1 MVCEQLPTEKE
12 EEQGKSGGLVNSLTP
27 RMNFQKGRNCVI
39 HVLPV
44 PNIVPASCHCLY
56 INEPK
61 SEVGAPRPR
70 NRCNW
75 SPLRFPASA
84 APSPLEVGQ
93 LLLQQEHVSFELI
106 PLPKDLLKLLSTEAA
121 LPYIGRAPWLLW
133 GISLWKDR
141 FDQRGTSA
149 GGPLPLGHHWNARG
163 SDWHGDLGGKGAT
176 TDDRPVL

>member
-1 MVCEQLPTEKE
+1 
-12 EEQGKSGGLVNSLTP
+12 
-27 RMNFQKGRNCVI
+27 MNFQKGRSCVI

-44 PNIVPASCHCLY
+44 PNTVPASCHCLY

-61 SEVGAPRPR
+61 NEVGDLRPR
-70 NRCNW
+70 SSCNW
-75 SPLRFPASA
+75 SPLCFPASA

-106 PLPKDLLKLLSTEAA
+106 PLLKDLLKLLSTEAT

-133 GISLWKDR
+133 GICLWKDR

-149 GGPLPLGHHWNARG
+149 GTPLPLGHHWNARG
-163 SDWHGDLGGKGAT
+163 SDGRETWDARALST